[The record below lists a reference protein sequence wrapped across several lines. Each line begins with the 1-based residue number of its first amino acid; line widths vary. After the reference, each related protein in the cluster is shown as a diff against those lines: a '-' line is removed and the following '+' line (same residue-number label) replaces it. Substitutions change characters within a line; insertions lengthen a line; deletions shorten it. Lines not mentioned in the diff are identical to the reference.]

1 MPRVNHR
8 AEVSQVL
15 SRQQDLLFT
24 VLLAELN
31 ALREHLD
38 LPQRTRQDVRH
49 AMREW
54 LRSHPAQPPQG
65 GA

>member
-1 MPRVNHR
+1 MPRVHHR
-8 AEVSQVL
+8 AELSQVL
-15 SRQQDLLFT
+15 SRQQDLLLT
-24 VLLAELN
+24 VVLAELN

-38 LPQRTRQDVRH
+38 LPHRTRQDMRQ

-54 LRSHPAQPPQG
+54 LCSHPEQPPQE